1 MSQKRKKQRCV
12 ASQRTSPLPA
22 GVSLGD
28 IPGAGKP
35 SNFDVIEREPPGAG
49 TIRSSALAA
58 ATEGAG
64 MSNSQALAALAGKKP
79 LPTIQ
84 AGIVSRMSPEDQ
96 KALEAAM
103 AKASKTIS
111 GHFAGMEVPSEL
123 KERIL
128 SAGSTVI
135 GSRLPGVVTVPST
148 RQTPAPE
155 EEPRR
160 KDRRQLPAQE
170 QIARRVFKRQ
180 RQAVI
185 LMLRETGMKTEIE
198 ELRSVES
205 KLAKGSKRSCMHAAY
220 SARVLLEGVAN
231 HLFPPTTEKWVGR
244 DKREHALGP
253 NDFKNRLIAFV
264 ERNLGSQFQ
273 GENFRAFVGTL
284 DVVMRWTGGGPH
296 GSCEPHDAEHLYT
309 RLLDAL
315 SVIARA
321 HAAQSA

>member
-1 MSQKRKKQRCV
+1 MSQKRKKQRRV
-12 ASQRTSPLPA
+12 ASQRLSPLPE
-22 GVSLGD
+22 GVALED
-28 IPGAGKP
+28 MPGAGMP
-35 SNFDVIEREPPGAG
+35 SNLDVIEREPPGAG
-49 TIRSSALAA
+49 TIRSNALAA

-64 MSNSQALAALAGKKP
+64 ISNSQALAALAGKKS

-111 GHFAGMEVPSEL
+111 GHLAGMEVSSEL
-123 KERIL
+123 SERIL

-135 GSRLPGVVTVPST
+135 GSRLPGVVAVPST
-148 RQTPAPE
+148 RQTPSIEKE
-155 EEPRR
+155 EQPRR

-180 RQAVI
+180 RQEVI
-185 LMLRETGMKTEIE
+185 SMLRETGMKTEIE

-253 NDFKNRLIAFV
+253 MTSR
-264 ERNLGSQFQ
+264 
-273 GENFRAFVGTL
+273 T
-284 DVVMRWTGGGPH
+284 
-296 GSCEPHDAEHLYT
+296 
-309 RLLDAL
+309 AL
-315 SVIARA
+315 SPLSKGTSEVSSRLRNSEPS
-321 HAAQSA
+321 SAPWIW

>member
-1 MSQKRKKQRCV
+1 M
-12 ASQRTSPLPA
+12 ADDT
-22 GVSLGD
+22 G
-28 IPGAGKP
+28 I
-35 SNFDVIEREPPGAG
+35 
-49 TIRSSALAA
+49 
-58 ATEGAG
+58 
-64 MSNSQALAALAGKKP
+64 SNSQALAALAGKKS

-84 AGIVSRMSPEDQ
+84 AGIVSRMSAEDQ

-111 GHFAGMEVPSEL
+111 GHFAGMEVSSEL
-123 KERIL
+123 SERIL

-148 RQTPAPE
+148 RRTPSVAKE
-155 EEPRR
+155 EQPRR
-160 KDRRQLPAQE
+160 KDRQLPAQE

-185 LMLRETGMKTEIE
+185 SMLRATGMKTEIE

-264 ERNLGSQFQ
+264 ERNLGSQFE
-273 GENFRAFVGTL
+273 GEEFRAFVGTL
-284 DVVMRWTGGGPH
+284 DLVMRWTGGGPH
-296 GSCEPHDAEHLYT
+296 GSHEPHDAEHLYT